1 VPIITVEVPEEL
13 NEKMRRFDVDWS
25 SVVRKAIED
34 FIQGLEKG
42 GTAVPVEELLEE
54 LVKWG
59 VSPLDLEPLSP
70 EVEDRMCSELR
81 EREWKRVRSTTQ
93 A

>member
-1 VPIITVEVPEEL
+1 
-13 NEKMRRFDVDWS
+13 
-25 SVVRKAIED
+25 
-34 FIQGLEKG
+34 
-42 GTAVPVEELLEE
+42 LEE

-81 EREWKRVRSTTQ
+81 EREWKSVRSTTQ